1 MRLYN
6 CEKEIKE
13 NGIALKIKMDID
25 YWKRKIVG
33 LFLSLSVCLR
43 WWPENDVF
51 WSFFRKSKG
60 D

>member
-1 MRLYN
+1 MKNNWFGGLINEVGRLYN

-43 WWPENDVF
+43 W
-51 WSFFRKSKG
+51 
-60 D
+60 

>member
-43 WWPENDVF
+43 W
-51 WSFFRKSKG
+51 
-60 D
+60 